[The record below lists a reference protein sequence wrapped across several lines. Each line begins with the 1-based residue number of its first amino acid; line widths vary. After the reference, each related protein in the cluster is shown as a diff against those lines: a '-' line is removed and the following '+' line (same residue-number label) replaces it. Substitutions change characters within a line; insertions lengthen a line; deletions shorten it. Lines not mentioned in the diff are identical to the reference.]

1 MLLLQIALNCNE
13 WTNPLANRWQICI
26 FTLMPKIGFRIR
38 PTKSK
43 SGSILVNFRPPSS
56 PPLEVRTGLSTD
68 VSLWSKDKQR
78 SKSNDAS
85 LVKLN
90 GKLSKLSAHIEEAIN
105 NSEGADLNNKWLKK
119 EVDKFFNRVEKKD
132 FQYLLNFY
140 YDFLINIGDNKGGS
154 VGLKANTVKVY
165 RSFYKILLD
174 YENEIGTRLRFDK
187 LDKDT
192 FDDLYSYLLKEK
204 KYSPGHVSR
213 QITRLKTICR
223 SASASDIKVNNYHL
237 VHKAKPI
244 HTKKYLTIIN
254 EKEIE
259 LIKSYIPTNSYL
271 ENARKWMLIGLY
283 IGQRI
288 SDLLSIS
295 KESIRFSQPGVA
307 LVDVTQLKTGISL
320 TIPIKDPIVYDIIAN
335 QFPHRI
341 SDQNFNKYLKQLSKA
356 CGIDSDATGYLMGD
370 NGRKELKTAPKWMF
384 ISSHDLRRS
393 FATNHFYKGVPVPLL
408 MQITGHRRESTFF
421 DYIGHKF
428 TKDQQA
434 KAFLEYL

>member
-1 MLLLQIALNCNE
+1 MS
-13 WTNPLANRWQICI
+13 
-26 FTLMPKIGFRIR
+26 KIGFRIR

-56 PPLEVRTGLSTD
+56 PPLEVRIGLTTN
-68 VSLWSKDKQR
+68 VSLWSKKYQR
-78 SKSNDAS
+78 SNGKDAT

-90 GKLSKLSAHIEEAIN
+90 SKLSKLSAHIEEAIN
-105 NSEGADLNNKWLKK
+105 NSDGTDLNNKWLKR
-119 EVDKFFNRVEKKD
+119 EVNKFFNRVEKKD

-154 VGLKANTVKVY
+154 VGLKTNTVKVY
-165 RSFYKILLD
+165 RSFYKILLN
-174 YENEIGTRLRFDK
+174 YEDEIDARLRFDK
-187 LDKDT
+187 LDKDA

-204 KYSPGHVSR
+204 NYSPGHVSR
-213 QITRLKTICR
+213 QITRLKTLCR
-223 SASASDIKVNNYHL
+223 SASASGIKVNNYHL

-244 HTKKYLTIIN
+244 HSQKYLTIIN

-259 LIKSYIPTNSYL
+259 LVKNYIPANSYL
-271 ENARKWMLIGLY
+271 ENARKWMLIGLH
-283 IGQRI
+283 IGQRV
-288 SDLLSIS
+288 SDLLSLTPANMRLN
-295 KESIRFSQPGVA
+295 KPGVV
-307 LVDVTQLKTGISL
+307 LVDVTQKKTGISL
-320 TIPIKDPIVYDIIAN
+320 TIPIKDPVVFDIITN

-341 SDQNFNKYLKQLSKA
+341 ADQNFNKYLKKLCEA
-356 CGIDSDATGYLMGD
+356 CGVDSETTGYLMGD
-370 NGRKELKTAPKWMF
+370 SGRNELKTAPKWTF

-393 FATNHFYKGVPVPLL
+393 FATNHFYKGIPVPLL

-428 TKDQQA
+428 TKDQHA